1 MITALDLLTEQP
13 FTSGIPQPFLA
24 RMAHYSHRVSFRAG
38 TRIFSEG
45 GRAGHFW
52 LIREGLVNLDT
63 RLPGRGDVVVESLAA
78 GQVLGWSWMF
88 APYRWHFGATAATP
102 VLAIGFD
109 APGIRAL
116 CDAEPDLGLAL
127 NRRLFE
133 VVVERMQ
140 ATRMRLLE
148 LLGDPA

>member
-1 MITALDLLTEQP
+1 MITALDLLIEQP
-13 FTSGIPQPFLA
+13 FTTGIPQQFLA

-52 LIREGLVNLDT
+52 LIRDGFVELDANLPARGSVTVDT
-63 RLPGRGDVVVESLAA
+63 LGPGQL
-78 GQVLGWSWMF
+78 LGWSWMF

-109 APGIRAL
+109 APGIRSL
-116 CDAEPDLGLAL
+116 CDAEPEFGLAL
-127 NRRLFE
+127 TRRLSE
-133 VVVERMQ
+133 VLVERMQ

-148 LLGDPA
+148 PA

>member
-13 FTSGIPQPFLA
+13 FTTGIPTAFLT

-52 LIREGLVNLDT
+52 LIREGLVDLDT
-63 RLPGRGDVVVESLAA
+63 HLPGRGDVVVETLTA
-78 GQVLGWSWMF
+78 GQLLGWSWMF
-88 APYRWHFGATAATP
+88 PPYRWHFGASAATP
-102 VLAIGFD
+102 VLAISFD
-109 APGIRAL
+109 AAGIRAL

-127 NRRLFE
+127 TRRLFE

-140 ATRMRLLE
+140 ATRMRMLE
-148 LLGDPA
+148 LYSPR